1 MSSHP
6 KITAVVCTR
15 NRGERAVLAIQTILD
30 NTHPN
35 FEVFLI
41 DQSTTDETEQ
51 AVAQF
56 LSDQRFQYVHTT
68 THGLGRA
75 RNIALQ
81 LAHTDIVAFT
91 DDDCSV
97 PPQWLEVISATF
109 TRHPG
114 VTVIFSN
121 VEPGPHDATT
131 GFIPAYNRSKNQIIR
146 SFWDKCRARGIGA
159 SMAVRRVPI
168 LTIGGFDDELGVGSL
183 FPSCEDADIAVRAIA
198 MGQWVYETS
207 EVAVIHYGY
216 RTWKEGKDL
225 AKRDWVGIGAAY
237 VKPLKA
243 GHWKALIL
251 VLYEVLMPCLLE
263 PLSALLRL
271 RPPRGLG
278 RLISF
283 FRGFTGGLRQPIDR
297 NLIVYRIK
305 PRSLIPT
312 KT

>member
-6 KITAVVCTR
+6 TITAVVCTR
-15 NRGERAVLAIQTILD
+15 DRGERAVLAIQTILD
-30 NTHPN
+30 NTHPS
-35 FEVFLI
+35 FELFLI
-41 DQSTTDETEQ
+41 DQSTTRETEQ
-51 AVAQF
+51 AVARF
-56 LSDQRFQYVHTT
+56 LSDHRFQYVHTA

-75 RNIALQ
+75 RNIGLQ
-81 LAHTDIVAFT
+81 LAHSDIVAFT

-97 PPQWLEVISATF
+97 PPHWLEVISATF
-109 TRHPG
+109 ARHPH

-121 VEPGPHDATT
+121 VEPGPHDATA
-131 GFIPAYNRSKNQIIR
+131 GFIPAYNRSKNQLIGTFR
-146 SFWDKCRARGIGA
+146 DKCRARGIGA

-168 LTIGGFDDELGVGSL
+168 LTIGGFDNELGVGSL
-183 FPSCEDADIAVRAIA
+183 FPSCEDADIAIRAIA

-251 VLYEVLMPCLLE
+251 VLYEVFVPCLLE

-278 RLISF
+278 RLVSF

-305 PRSLIPT
+305 PRSLTPT
-312 KT
+312 KI